1 MENVDRFIPAGA
13 RTLACTQ
20 RPDDTRYQALISD
33 SLGMPVSNQGT
44 DDEQFGHGGSNRG
57 FKCTFKGFPK
67 KKAGYAIMTNGDQG
81 GDLQGEIAAA
91 IVRTY
96 GWE

>member
-1 MENVDRFIPAGA
+1 
-13 RTLACTQ
+13 
-20 RPDDTRYQALISD
+20 
-33 SLGMPVSNQGT
+33 
-44 DDEQFGHGGSNRG
+44 
-57 FKCTFKGFPK
+57 
-67 KKAGYAIMTNGDQG
+67 MTNGDKG